1 MSAGRRKLKVVTLI
15 DQLTMQ
21 GGAERVASQLAMRID
36 PERFESTICATRF
49 DPANPE
55 GTEPIVQ
62 RELAAH
68 GVGVVGLGRRQ
79 GKLDLHRLRGL
90 ATLLRRERVDVL
102 HAHMFTSN
110 VYGALLGRL
119 ARVPVVIS
127 HEHSWSFEGEPVRK
141 LLDRHVIARLSD
153 RFIAV
158 SREDERR
165 MIEIEG
171 VRPEKIEVVPNGIEA
186 MRATGT
192 DVRAELGIE
201 PGAPLI
207 GSVGVLRPEKAFDVL
222 AAAVKLLL
230 PARPD
235 LKLAIVGDGW
245 PEPVA
250 ALEAAIESLGVT
262 DAVKLVGFRGDIPD
276 FLASLDVAVSSSLRE
291 GSPLSVMEYMG
302 AGKPIVAT
310 RVGGVPDL
318 IDDGEH
324 GLLVPPGDPEALAA
338 AIGRLLDDRAL
349 ADRLGHAA
357 AERCAREFSFD
368 VAVRRFEDL
377 YESLYARSAR
387 ARREGFLAGAAAAVA

>member
-49 DPANPE
+49 DPANPD

-68 GVGVVGLGRRQ
+68 GVAVVGLGRRQ

-127 HEHSWSFEGEPVRK
+127 HEHSWSFEGEPVRQ
-141 LLDRHVIARLSD
+141 LLDRHVIARMSD

-222 AAAVKLLL
+222 AAAVKVLL
-230 PARPD
+230 PAHPD

-276 FLASLDVAVSSSLRE
+276 FLAALDVAVTSSLRE

-324 GLLVPPGDPEALAA
+324 GLLVPPGDADALAA
-338 AIGRLLDDRAL
+338 AIGRLLNDRAL
-349 ADRLGHAA
+349 ADRLGRSA

-387 ARREGFLAGAAAAVA
+387 ARREGFVAGAAAAVA